1 MDLIHSVR
9 LVVPLRSPCTSRN
22 TGPPLNQE
30 KYALSA
36 ATVVEKF
43 LNPPEVADKK
53 LANKTKVTVLHSSS
67 KRILHAVT
75 SVKQINMST
84 QVANIRLK
92 CLFYLVRTTR

>member
-30 KYALSA
+30 KY